1 MAAQITTVHTIVKWL
16 PSGCHMALPI
26 SIYFLSTHYPL
37 EFIMVKK
44 VKKTV
49 SQKPTAAAVADSI
62 KASAQQMYLA
72 GLAQFTKA
80 QKEGGKVFEGLV
92 KEGLSIQRRTQA
104 VAEERISEVT
114 NRAATVANDVA
125 SKASGQWN
133 KLEDIFEERV
143 ARALNKL
150 GVPSAKDIDALIKR
164 IDALGKQVGAKPVRA
179 AGTAKAAAKNV
190 RAKAAAP
197 VKAAKKAA
205 KKASKK
211 A

>member
-1 MAAQITTVHTIVKWL
+1 MTTVE
-16 PSGCHMALPI
+16 PI
-26 SIYFLSTHYPL
+26 LNNTLTQL

-44 VKKTV
+44 VKKAV

-72 GLAQFTKA
+72 GLAQFNKA

-92 KEGLSIQRRTQA
+92 KEGLAIQRRTQA
-104 VAEERISEVT
+104 VAEERISDVT

-125 SKASGQWN
+125 SKATGQWN

-164 IDALGKQVGAKPVRA
+164 IDALGKQVGAKPVR
-179 AGTAKAAAKNV
+179 TAKAAVKSV
-190 RAKAAAP
+190 KAKAAAP
-197 VKAAKKAA
+197 VKAAKKVA
-205 KKASKK
+205 KKATKK